1 MFTTDELNLAQ
12 DSLTFS
18 FFTAAR
24 QLKIDRAK
32 FIPEQVNIKLFHCFM
47 AAKNRYLK
55 KTNQEIHVAWFLK
68 YII

>member
-12 DSLTFS
+12 NSLTFS
-18 FFTAAR
+18 FFIAAR
-24 QLKIDRAK
+24 QLKKDRAK
-32 FIPEQVNIKLFHCFM
+32 FIPEQVNIKLFHCCM

-55 KTNQEIHVAWFLK
+55 NLTQEIHVAWFLM